1 MLLCIPR
8 VPVMLEHHFP
18 HDCRK
23 EKKRK
28 EKKRKE
34 KKRKEKTTPF
44 GVNLMPHDCTRL

>member
-34 KKRKEKTTPF
+34 KKRKDYTFRRQFNAP
-44 GVNLMPHDCTRL
+44 